1 MAVAQHLA
9 EAEAELFFL
18 VVVSDALDL
27 GDEGGVARLPGQ
39 VEIRFVRQAGYGR
52 AAVLDGS
59 SKRQQP
65 HCRQLPAITR
75 YQPSDLR
82 R

>member
-1 MAVAQHLA
+1 MRHCGPTAVTHH
-9 EAEAELFFL
+9 AELQDGNRAKN
-18 VVVSDALDL
+18 SNCNTWL
-27 GDEGGVARLPGQ
+27 GTDEQR
-39 VEIRFVRQAGYGR
+39 
-52 AAVLDGS
+52 VLDGS

-65 HCRQLPAITR
+65 HCLQLPAITR